1 MLEYLV
7 INNIPVIFIIFSI
20 ICFVIA
26 GITYLGVNDIYW
38 SNREED
44 IKRKTEIQNNIVKP
58 LVIAGLI
65 LFVLFTFLPNKDYLN
80 RLKYGGDSKLEI
92 VENKYGEE
100 IKQLANHYA
109 EEAINELKKTTTIS
123 KEEE

>member
-7 INNIPVIFIIFSI
+7 INNIPAIFIIFSI
-20 ICFVIA
+20 ICFVVA
-26 GITYLGVNDIYW
+26 GFTYLGTNDVYW

-44 IKRKTEIQNNIVKP
+44 IKRKTEICNNIVKP
-58 LVIAGLI
+58 LAIAGLV
-65 LFVLFTFLPNKDYLN
+65 LFVLFTFLPNKDYLD
-80 RLKYGGDSKLEI
+80 RLKYGGDSKLEV

-100 IKQLANHYA
+100 IKQLAKHYA
-109 EEAINELKKTTTIS
+109 KEAIDEFKNTVTIS